1 MALKLTTI
9 LGARPQFVKASAL
22 SRRVAQL
29 NAEGAAIE
37 ETIVHTGQH
46 YDQGMSD
53 VFFSELAIPQPT
65 LRLAAAGDDRAG
77 RFAAMV
83 SGLGDFLGRARP
95 DVVLVFGDTD
105 TTLAGALTA
114 SQLGIPVAHVEAGL
128 RSYNRTMPEET
139 NRVLTD
145 HISRFLFCPTTTAV
159 ANLAAEGIF
168 EGRNVGE
175 GRSVG
180 DGRGADD
187 ARVLVSLC
195 GDIQLET
202 LRHYAAASRL
212 APGIREQVHGLT
224 RGGPYALATI
234 HRAESTAD
242 AHRLGQLLLGVKRVA
257 RRLPVIIPL
266 HPGTRKKMDEHGLDL
281 DDPRVLALPP
291 VGFLDMIALLDGAS
305 LVMTDSGG
313 LQKEAFFL
321 RTPCLTLRRETEW
334 VELVELGCNRVCGV
348 EAEAID
354 RGAALMLE
362 KACDWSAAPYG
373 AGDTSLIVLET
384 LSAAFTR

>member
-1 MALKLTTI
+1 MSLKLTTI

-22 SRRVAQL
+22 SRRVARL

-46 YDQGMSD
+46 YDQEMSD
-53 VFFSELAIPQPT
+53 VFFSELAIPRPT

-83 SGLGDFLGRARP
+83 SGLGDFLGRVRP

-159 ANLAAEGIF
+159 TNLAAEGIT
-168 EGRNVGE
+168 
-175 GRSVG
+175 
-180 DGRGADD
+180 DGKGTGAE
-187 ARVLVSLC
+187 RVHVSLC

-212 APGIREQVHGLT
+212 APEIGEQVRALT
-224 RGGPYALATI
+224 KGGSYALATI

-242 AHRLGQLLLGVKRVA
+242 AHRLGQLLLGLKRVA
-257 RRLPVIIPL
+257 RRLPVVIPL
-266 HPGTRKKMDEHGLDL
+266 HPGTRKKMEEHGLDL
-281 DDPRVLALPP
+281 DDPRVLVLPP

-334 VELVELGCNRVCGV
+334 VELVELGCNRICGV

-362 KACDWSAAPYG
+362 KACDWSATPYG
-373 AGDTSLIVLET
+373 AGGTSRIVLET